1 MLLSRFAKNSYERF
15 KDLIR
20 LPIALFV
27 LATTVLIVASY
38 AFYFPPNFN
47 EGFLAG
53 RSHYF
58 YATPYAIGFYA
69 HIVGAPVGLVAG
81 TLQMNKTILRR
92 LPYLHRT
99 FGRITIF
106 STLLLAS
113 PGGLIMAFGT
123 HAGRMATLCFV
134 LMSLLTSWFAW
145 MAWRTAVM
153 KNWSAHRHWAWRCY
167 LMLASAIV
175 LRVIDPILRDAGV
188 PDLFSYRF
196 SIWLSWL
203 PALLL
208 FEVLYRKSPS

>member
-1 MLLSRFAKNSYERF
+1 
-15 KDLIR
+15 
-20 LPIALFV
+20 
-27 LATTVLIVASY
+27 
-38 AFYFPPNFN
+38 
-47 EGFLAG
+47 
-53 RSHYF
+53 
-58 YATPYAIGFYA
+58 
-69 HIVGAPVGLVAG
+69 
-81 TLQMNKTILRR
+81 
-92 LPYLHRT
+92 
-99 FGRITIF
+99 
-106 STLLLAS
+106 
-113 PGGLIMAFGT
+113 MAFGT

-153 KNWSAHRHWAWRCY
+153 KNWSAHRRWAWRCY

-208 FEVLYRKSPS
+208 FEVLYRKSPR